1 MATMFSALSAS
12 SVFRI
17 KLRSSAFAFGA
28 FAEALRAAG
37 FLAGVFFLSDLTV
50 TDFVRADRTG
60 VFGASVLLLWL
71 DDQWLAMNKSRAR
84 TLTLKQSVM
93 RSRNLSFLRRH
104 GATKRS
110 IRMNERSMIWF
121 TA

>member
-12 SVFRI
+12 SVLRI
-17 KLRSSAFAFGA
+17 RLRSSAFAFGA
-28 FAEALRAAG
+28 FAALRAAG
-37 FLAGVFFLSDLTV
+37 FAADVFFLSDLTV

-60 VFGASVLLLWL
+60 VFGASLLLLWL
-71 DDQWLAMNKSRAR
+71 HDQLLAMNKSRAR

-93 RSRNLSFLRRH
+93 RSRNLPFSRRYE
-104 GATKRS
+104 ANSRS
-110 IRMNERSMIWF
+110 IRLNEASMIWF